1 MQNRLMQGFFDLF
14 KPEYPGEKREAF
26 CAHLVSIGIN
36 ARLAQRGSP
45 EELFREPKENSLGLI
60 YIYNQVLDWANMVQG
75 PLRSTRE
82 RDLLY
87 YRSAARPY
95 YYRIWYGVKD
105 ANLSISTPMLRFR
118 SVRQRSPKVFG
129 PVVDVTW
136 GNELQQMEL
145 EPLCSD
151 DALKQRLIKERVDVD
166 VAGFPDGYWLIA
178 NREAGRPPTQP
189 IWECYEA
196 VAAALLQSSKHIG
209 LNLGPS
215 EEGRW

>member
-1 MQNRLMQGFFDLF
+1 MQGFFDFF
-14 KPEYPGEKREAF
+14 KPESPGERREAY

-45 EELFREPKENSLGLI
+45 EELFRESGESSLGLI
-60 YIYNQVLDWANMVQG
+60 YIYNQVLDWVNVVQG
-75 PLRSTRE
+75 PLRPARH
-82 RDLLY
+82 RDMLY
-87 YRSAARPY
+87 YRGSRWPY

-105 ANLSISTPMLRFR
+105 ANLSISAPILRFR
-118 SVRQRSPKVFG
+118 SMRRRSLNHFG
-129 PVVDVTW
+129 RVVDVSW
-136 GNELQQMEL
+136 RNDLQPMDL

-196 VAAALLQSSKHIG
+196 VAAALLQGSKHIR
-209 LNLGPS
+209 LNLGPL
-215 EEGRW
+215 